1 MSTVKKSSIKE
12 IVRYLVVGSLTTV
25 VSLGCYYFCVLTI
38 FNPDNPVQLQI
49 SNIISWIASV
59 TFAYFASRK
68 YVFKSKNKNRFREMI
83 SFYIARVTTLIM
95 DMLIMF
101 IGVSLLHGNDKVVKL
116 IVQVIVTVSNYI
128 FSKIFVFNNK
138 SN

>member
-1 MSTVKKSSIKE
+1 
-12 IVRYLVVGSLTTV
+12 
-25 VSLGCYYFCVLTI
+25 
-38 FNPDNPVQLQI
+38 
-49 SNIISWIASV
+49 
-59 TFAYFASRK
+59 
-68 YVFKSKNKNRFREMI
+68 MI